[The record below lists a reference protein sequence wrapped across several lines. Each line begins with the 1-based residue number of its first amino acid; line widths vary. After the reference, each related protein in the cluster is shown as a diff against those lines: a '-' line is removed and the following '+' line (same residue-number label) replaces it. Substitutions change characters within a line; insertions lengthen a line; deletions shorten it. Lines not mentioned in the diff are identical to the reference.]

1 MADITQLRAECVQE
15 LVREAKGECF
25 MDDLLAR
32 CAFNGF
38 NEGAEMLIRA
48 ALGRDDLQVVE
59 TTTQLELSSRDYR
72 GLIIDIQARTPDG
85 TRFNIEVQRTQNGAP
100 PERGM
105 FHMAMMASHTLPK
118 GTKDFRLLPTIYV
131 IFFNEHDELRNGRPL
146 SKFVWYDTDN
156 SEKLSDKQ
164 SIVYINGSLP
174 QESPL
179 LASVVHDMFC
189 KEYTEME
196 NQVLADR
203 MKYLRTDE
211 GEDEMLDYVYSKLYN
226 HIQLER
232 ADAKREGKEEGKV
245 SDARAMLADNMP
257 HELVVKYT
265 GLTMEQVEALSKEL
279 ATA

>member
-1 MADITQLRAECVQE
+1 
-15 LVREAKGECF
+15 
-25 MDDLLAR
+25 
-32 CAFNGF
+32 
-38 NEGAEMLIRA
+38 
-48 ALGRDDLQVVE
+48 
-59 TTTQLELSSRDYR
+59 
-72 GLIIDIQARTPDG
+72 
-85 TRFNIEVQRTQNGAP
+85 
-100 PERGM
+100 M

-164 SIVYINGSLP
+164 SIVYINGSLQ

-232 ADAKREGKEEGKV
+232 ADAAKEGEEKGK
-245 SDARAMLADNMP
+245 AAGKAEGAKAMLSDNMP

-279 ATA
+279 AAV